1 MCGCNSSNVPW
12 LLGRPTQLLSL
23 NRRREALHPRW
34 NKILFGFGA
43 RHPRRPPLSLS
54 VGARVKRRE
63 EGGSLLVWR
72 SHNLT
77 KCGAGFFVPRYRSER
92 AAGGN
97 SSKSPFIVGPFVL
110 PLPSICRRNE
120 AQEREREMPSPSSA
134 STVRCHFVSVKRLP
148 SLISFRAGEF

>member
-1 MCGCNSSNVPW
+1 MAVGAGAAPTA
-12 LLGRPTQLLSL
+12 RPTQLLSL
-23 NRRREALHPRW
+23 NRREALHPRW

-43 RHPRRPPLSLS
+43 KQASSSTPLSLS

-63 EGGSLLVWR
+63 EGGSPLVWR

-77 KCGAGFFVPRYRSER
+77 KCAAGFFVPRYRSER

-110 PLPSICRRNE
+110 PLPSICRQNE
-120 AQEREREMPSPSSA
+120 AQRERDA
-134 STVRCHFVSVKRLP
+134 L
-148 SLISFRAGEF
+148 SLIRLNRSLLPFCVCKAASLTHFL